1 MRPKLKLIAV
11 LVANAFAGSAF
22 AAEGTGLRWTGEVG
36 LGLRYVHE
44 KASDTSKLRE
54 YRDLDTDPITFLD
67 VRGDSDTHR
76 FNFFVENITTDDTH
90 FTLLGQQYGAWRF
103 RLYGNELRHRFGAGP
118 GARTPYTGMGTDTLT
133 AVLPNGNVNTWNT
146 FDNSLRRRDIGV
158 MGEWSGYTPWYVRVD
173 ANYVD
178 RDGIKVIG
186 GSKGTSPGNGSMEIP
201 AAIDWSTLNYS
212 VEGGYQGPREHFALS
227 WHQSKFK
234 NDNVFQ
240 RWSNDF
246 FAPGNPL
253 ARDTSV
259 LPSDNDL
266 WRIALNG
273 NIRGLP
279 MGSTLAGRLTY
290 SKVES
295 DVSVLPTILA
305 TGATNPLTASSAP
318 IFHGEVN
325 TTTAAVTLNSSPM
338 RRLDTRIFYNYRKK
352 DNDSSLIVFTPTPA
366 STLQCSGG
374 PCDPHLFGY
383 TKHNPGIEAFYRI
396 NAQNRLGAGY
406 EYEGTERERLDFPN
420 SQEHKYFGEWRN
432 STLDWLDTRLRYQYM
447 QRRGG
452 WANHPVA
459 DPIDAFVRRYDVSPV
474 NQHQIKL
481 RLDAVPAPLVD
492 VSLDIIFK
500 HNDYKETI
508 LGRTKDQRQEYYVT
522 AGYGS
527 ADSFRV
533 YAFADFEFVKLDSFH
548 RFGGTAATANPALGF
563 TSATNFNWTAD
574 NDDKSYQY
582 GIGATWKQMQR
593 LTWHT
598 NLLFV
603 KTEGE
608 ADFAVPGAPPGFVG
622 AGGLLPAWFDRSK
635 RISFNL
641 KGVYQH
647 SRNWTFTGGYA
658 WERYKY
664 SDVGYDNFT
673 YIVPVTPVNASTSYF
688 TGEGAFQPYTANIF
702 YVVGQYKF

>member
-1 MRPKLKLIAV
+1 MKPKLIAV
-11 LVANAFAGSAF
+11 LVANAFVASAF
-22 AAEGTGLRWTGEVG
+22 AADGTGLKWTGEVG
-36 LGLRYVHE
+36 LGFRYVKD
-44 KASDTSKLRE
+44 KASDPSKLRE
-54 YRDLDTDPITFLD
+54 YRDLDTDPINFLD

-76 FNFFVENITTDDTH
+76 FNFFVENVTTDDTY

-103 RLYGNELRHRFGAGP
+103 RLYGNELRHRFGQGP
-118 GARTPYTGMGTDTLT
+118 GALSPYAGIGSNTLT
-133 AVLPNGNVNTWNT
+133 ATLPNLNPGTWNS
-146 FDNSLRRRDIGV
+146 FDHSLRRRDIGV
-158 MGEWSGYTPWYVRVD
+158 MGEWSGFTPWYLRVD

-178 RDGIKVIG
+178 RDGIKVIA
-186 GSKGTSPGNGSMEIP
+186 GSKGTSPGNGNMEIP

-240 RWSNDF
+240 QWSNDF

-253 ARDTSV
+253 NRDTSV

-273 NIRGLP
+273 NMRGLP

-290 SKVES
+290 TKLES

-305 TGATNPLTASSAP
+305 TGGTNPSTASSAP
-318 IFHGEVN
+318 LFSGEVV
-325 TTTAAVTLNSSPM
+325 TTTAAVSLNSSPM
-338 RRLDTRIFYNYRKK
+338 QRLDTRLFYNYRRK
-352 DNDSSLIVFTPTPA
+352 DNNSSTIIFTPTPA

-374 PCDPHLFGY
+374 PCEPHLFGY
-383 TKHNPGIEAFYRI
+383 TKHNPGVEAFYRL
-396 NAQNRLGAGY
+396 NPENRIGVGY
-406 EYEGTERERLDFPN
+406 DYEHTKRVDRLDFPET
-420 SQEHKYFGEWRN
+420 QEHRFFGEWRN
-432 STLDWLDTRLRYQYM
+432 STLNWADARVRYTYM

-459 DPIDAFVRRYDVSPV
+459 DQIDAFVRRYDIAPL
-474 NQHQIKL
+474 NQHQVKL
-481 RLDAVPAPLVD
+481 GFDTAPAPLVD
-492 VSLDIIFK
+492 MSFDVVLK
-500 HNDYKETI
+500 YNDYKETI
-508 LGRTKDQRQEYYVT
+508 LGRTEDKRQEYYVT

-527 ADSFRV
+527 VDSFRV
-533 YAFADFEFVKLDSFH
+533 YAFADYEFVKIDSFH
-548 RFGGTAATANPALGF
+548 RVGGTAATANPALGF

-574 NDDKSYQY
+574 NDDQSYQY
-582 GIGATWKQMQR
+582 GLGATWKQSQR
-593 LTWHT
+593 LMWHT
-598 NLLFV
+598 NLLYV
-603 KTEGE
+603 RTQGE
-608 ADFAVPGAPPGFVG
+608 ADFSVPGAPPGFVG
-622 AGGLLPAWFDRSK
+622 PGGLLPAWFDRSK

-647 SRNWTFTGGYA
+647 DRNWTFTGGYA

-664 SDVGYDNFT
+664 SDVGYDGFT
-673 YIVPVTPVNASTSYF
+673 YTLPPATTGASYF

-702 YVVGQYKF
+702 YVVAQYKF